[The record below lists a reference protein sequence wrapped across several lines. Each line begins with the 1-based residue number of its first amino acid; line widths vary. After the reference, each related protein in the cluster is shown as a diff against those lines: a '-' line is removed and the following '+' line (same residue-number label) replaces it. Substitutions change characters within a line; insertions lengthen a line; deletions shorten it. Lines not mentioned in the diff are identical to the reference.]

1 MPGSPSPTSR
11 AFAKAL
17 RQARK
22 VRSLTQE
29 DFSVAS
35 GRTYISSLER
45 GLKNPTLEKVTALAE
60 TLKIHPLTLLTL
72 THLYMQQ
79 NETLEQ
85 LLNKVQKE
93 TKEIKEAD

>member
-1 MPGSPSPTSR
+1 MAGSPSPTSR

-22 VRSLTQE
+22 ARSLTQE

-45 GLKNPTLEKVTALAE
+45 GLKNPTLEKITDLAE
-60 TLKIHPLTLLTL
+60 TLKIHPLTLLML
-72 THLYMQQ
+72 TYLYMQQ
-79 NETLEQ
+79 NETLER
-85 LLNKVQKE
+85 LLTKVQKE